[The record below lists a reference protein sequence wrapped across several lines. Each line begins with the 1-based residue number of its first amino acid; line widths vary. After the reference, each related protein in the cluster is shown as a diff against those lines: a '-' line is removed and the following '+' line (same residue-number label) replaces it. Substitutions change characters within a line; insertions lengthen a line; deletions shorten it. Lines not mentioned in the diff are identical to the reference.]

1 MSPILK
7 AYSPADG
14 GGWRGAVVILVE
26 ILAVV
31 QHMVDVVDCFRDRV
45 D

>member
-1 MSPILK
+1 MGR
-7 AYSPADG
+7 G
-14 GGWRGAVVILVE
+14 GGGVAVVILVE

-31 QHMVDVVDCFRDRV
+31 QHMVDVVDCFRARV

>member
-7 AYSPADG
+7 AYSPAGWG
-14 GGWRGAVVILVE
+14 GGGAVVILVE

-31 QHMVDVVDCFRDRV
+31 QHMVDVVDCFRARV

>member
-1 MSPILK
+1 MSPVLK

-14 GGWRGAVVILVE
+14 GRGGAVVILVE

-31 QHMVDVVDCFRDRV
+31 QHMVDVVDCFRARV

>member
-1 MSPILK
+1 MNPVLK

-14 GGWRGAVVILVE
+14 GAVVILVE

-31 QHMVDVVDCFRDRV
+31 QHMVDVVDCFRARV